1 MHPPPHSRHR
11 RRHIDT
17 FIQQDRRLR
26 QQHPLP
32 YFLAPWGWCFA
43 KNNLLDATPA
53 VLEDV
58 ADPDVAFLLRDL
70 YFGGMVFY
78 ANGDFALRHGERVRA
93 SLYVHYAPAA
103 ACPYELSLHLRKG
116 TSRNSAH
123 QLDLEHSAATAR
135 DACTVINTW
144 MAAVSGDFVD
154 GYNPAADRMD
164 DWFSAASVMDRSSA
178 C

>member
-1 MHPPPHSRHR
+1 MPAGLHRHR
-11 RRHIDT
+11 RLHIDT
-17 FIQQDRRLR
+17 FIQLDRRLR

-53 VLEDV
+53 VLDEV
-58 ADPDVAFLLRDL
+58 SDPDLAFLLRDL
-70 YFGGMVFY
+70 YFSGMVFY
-78 ANGDFALRHGERVRA
+78 ASGEFALRQGERVRA

-123 QLDLEHSAATAR
+123 QLDLEHATATAR

-144 MAAVSGDFVD
+144 MAALSGDFVD
-154 GYNPAADRMD
+154 GYNPVADRMD
-164 DWFSAASVMDRSSA
+164 DWFSAASLMDRSSA